1 MTLSDRMSD
10 KYGLFMD
17 ITDLAGLM
25 RIKRSTLY
33 NQIYNKKLALPFV
46 KRGKR
51 YLFPTAAVASY
62 LEEELQLPET

>member
-1 MTLSDRMSD
+1 MNFSSKMSE
-10 KYGLFMD
+10 KYGFFMD
-17 ITDLAGLM
+17 IVELADLM

-33 NQIYNKKLALPFV
+33 NQIYNKKLPLPFV

-62 LEEELQLPET
+62 LEEELQTPEA

>member
-1 MTLSDRMSD
+1 MNFSSKMSE
-10 KYGLFMD
+10 KYGFFMD
-17 ITDLAGLM
+17 IVELADLM

-33 NQIYNKKLALPFV
+33 NQIYNKKLPLPFV

-51 YLFPTAAVASY
+51 YLFPTAEVAKY